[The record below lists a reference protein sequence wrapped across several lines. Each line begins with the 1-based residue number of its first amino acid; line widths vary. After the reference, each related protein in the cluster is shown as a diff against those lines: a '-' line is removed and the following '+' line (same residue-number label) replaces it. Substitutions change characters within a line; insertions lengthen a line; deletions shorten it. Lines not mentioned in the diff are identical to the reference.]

1 MDWDLM
7 AVRLAKRQRAVEDLR
22 QHVLYQKIVSA
33 GLSDH
38 ILPGPDYNNPSIS
51 KRQWEQLMR
60 QWRKHIFSF
69 FSV

>member
-1 MDWDLM
+1 M

-38 ILPGPDYNNPSIS
+38 ILAGPDYNNPSIS
-51 KRQWEQLMR
+51 KREWEQLMR
-60 QWRKHIFSF
+60 HWRVHIFRF
-69 FSV
+69 FSF